1 MNGPETLYKHPKDL
15 LPDYVLG
22 LLEPEEVEAVETHLA
37 LCAECQEEAWA
48 LAEPLVVLNEAW
60 LDAPNDAPPEHI
72 LQAIKT
78 ELASADA
85 PLLPEIA
92 RIETP
97 SDVEAEPREVN
108 SPPKVG
114 PSPPLFYR
122 RYAWPL
128 TAAFALVLAL
138 SSTLWGVNS
147 YRTLQSVNADER
159 LLSTY
164 LANPQVQKVVL
175 ENVLAGE
182 RTEPIGSVLFTS
194 RSSQASAQP
203 DVLFVLNEGAPKGRT
218 YQAWG
223 HTSSDWN
230 PERGETLESLRVS
243 QDGVFEVDGT
253 GFASLYLSL
262 EPAGGSPQPTNPL
275 SKVSLLNPV
284 VTTPLEITTPEDGAR
299 VSSPSLIVSGV
310 TEPSVTNLRYTL
322 NGGESVQSTA
332 ANNRFSFTVSG
343 LQEGENTVEVRA
355 EAADGTAVTASVQV
369 TYAP

>member
-1 MNGPETLYKHPKDL
+1 MNGSKTLNEHPKDL

-22 LLEPEEVEAVETHLA
+22 LLELEEVEVIEAHLA
-37 LCAECQEEAWA
+37 LCAECQEEAWS

-92 RIETP
+92 RIETS
-97 SDVEAEPREVN
+97 SDVEAETRQVDAREVD
-108 SPPKVG
+108 
-114 PSPPLFYR
+114 PSPPPLYR

-128 TAAFALVLAL
+128 TAAVALVLAL

-159 LLSTY
+159 LLSAY

-175 ENVLAGE
+175 ENVLASD
-182 RTEPIGSVLFTS
+182 RTEPIGSALFTS
-194 RSSQASAQP
+194 RSSQASTQP
-203 DVLFVLNEGAPKGRT
+203 DVLFVLNENAPRGRA

-243 QDGVFEVDGT
+243 QNGVFEVDGS

-262 EPAGGSPQPTNPL
+262 EPAGGSPQPTKAL

-284 VTTPLEITTPEDGAR
+284 AAAPLEITTPEDGAQ

-322 NGGESVQSTA
+322 NSGEPTQSAA

-355 EAADGTAVTASVQV
+355 ETTNGATVSASVRV
-369 TYAP
+369 TYTP